1 MITLKF
7 DGYISCEKQA
17 PMLFSCLITGSTI
30 FNTISAIYVTDTGK
44 TDAITAIT
52 L

>member
-1 MITLKF
+1 M
-7 DGYISCEKQA
+7 
-17 PMLFSCLITGSTI
+17 TGSTI

-44 TDAITAIT
+44 TGAITAIT